1 MSAPKQNINIPD
13 PAVQDMVADW
23 MAKHKWYDP
32 QGKNL
37 DSEIAQRID
46 KTLTEEGYDAS
57 QQEYWDELDDRLKK
71 YIPHRFENRPQRT
84 PPRSIVTGSGRE
96 SAPNTRTNQYVISP
110 ERVAAMKETGA
121 WNDPV
126 RKAAMVKRYME
137 HDRLNK
143 GNQQ

>member
-1 MSAPKQNINIPD
+1 
-13 PAVQDMVADW
+13 

-46 KTLTEEGYDAS
+46 KTLTEEGFDPSS
-57 QQEYWDELDDRLKK
+57 QDYWDELDERLKK
-71 YIPHRFENRPQRT
+71 YVPHRFTESRNQRDDRSQRT

-96 SAPNTRTNQYVISP
+96 NAPNTRSNEYRINP
-110 ERVAAMKETGA
+110 ERVAAMKESGA

-143 GNQQ
+143 GNQ